1 MFEHL
6 IQKALDQVDDQIDQL
21 KNKGLKPISII
32 VLAGGGGTSKYVISR
47 FQDHCLSRLDG
58 KVIVHRDER
67 SWSAVT
73 RGAATRGL
81 EGGMVISRE
90 SKRAYGFA
98 CHQQFNEEVD
108 DEADSF
114 ECPVYGKRVRNCMD

>member
-6 IQKALDQVDDQIDQL
+6 IEKALEQVDNQIAQL
-21 KNKGLKPISII
+21 RKRGQKPISIT
-32 VLAGGGGTSKYVISR
+32 VLAGR
-47 FQDHCLSRLDG
+47 FQDHCLSNLGG
-58 KVIVHRDER
+58 KVIVRRDER

-90 SKRAYGFA
+90 SKRAYGFV
-98 CHQQFNEEVD
+98 CHQKFDEDVD
-108 DEADSF
+108 DEEDSF
-114 ECPVYGKRVRNCMD
+114 ECPVFGKRVRNCKD